1 MHKVAAGM
9 IVDSYGGDGILL
21 FKGFPFALR
30 IKQKLLNKK
39 MTEHRTIWSCHTSLA
54 SSNTP
59 YSVPLFSSVNLAFFQ
74 ALYSM

>member
-30 IKQKLLNKK
+30 IKQKLNKND
-39 MTEHRTIWSCHTSLA
+39 RA
-54 SSNTP
+54 
-59 YSVPLFSSVNLAFFQ
+59 
-74 ALYSM
+74 